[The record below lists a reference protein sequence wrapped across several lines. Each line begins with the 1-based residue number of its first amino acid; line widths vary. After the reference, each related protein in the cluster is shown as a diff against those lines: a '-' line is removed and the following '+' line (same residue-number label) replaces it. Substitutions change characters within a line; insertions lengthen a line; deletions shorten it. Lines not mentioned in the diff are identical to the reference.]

1 MKKIENAT
9 VNSTPRPLP
18 KFIITLELMISR
30 GDIGLNQLEAFSL
43 SGETCLHSTV
53 STLANN
59 HNIGFSR
66 TREPHKHRN
75 GGKVYFMRYRLNSME
90 NAYTLIEHYMRGGK

>member
-30 GDIGLNQLEAFSL
+30 GDIGLNQLEAFRIY
-43 SGETCLHSTV
+43 GETCLHSTV

-59 HNIGFSR
+59 HGMGFSR

-75 GGKVYFMRYRLNSME
+75 GRNVHFMRYRLDSLD
-90 NAYTLIEHYMRGGK
+90 NALTLINHYAGGGK